1 MVESTTTV
9 ELTSEPGAEHR
20 SQADAAYAAIRAEI
34 LRNQLAPGEQVTEAQ
49 LGNRFGFGR
58 AAVRA
63 ALIRLCHEEL
73 VQVIP
78 RHGYAIA
85 PITFTHVQDLFG
97 VRLVVEPAVA
107 RLTVERADSRLIGEL
122 ERLNAACRHAPDQEY
137 DLAEQRRANKAFH
150 NAIARASGNQRL
162 ASLAIGALEEL
173 DRVLYLPQLA
183 TVWERTEASFEE
195 HKRIIDAIRIR
206 DGRGAEQAAYDHIV
220 PNQRGVIDALIS
232 SPGLRFINLLGV

>member
-1 MVESTTTV
+1 MTPNA
-9 ELTSEPGAEHR
+9 ELAIDRRT
-20 SQADAAYAAIRAEI
+20 QADEAYAVIRAEI
-34 LRNQLAPGEQVTEAQ
+34 LRNGLAPGEQVTEAQ
-49 LGNRFGFGR
+49 LGARFGFGR

-107 RLTVERADSRLIGEL
+107 RLTAERADGVLVAEL
-122 ERLNAACRHAPDQEY
+122 EALNAACRHDPGETA

-150 NAIARASGNQRL
+150 GAIAHAAGNQRL
-162 ASLAIGALEEL
+162 ARLATGALEEL
-173 DRVLYLPQLA
+173 DRVLYLPRLA
-183 TVWERTEASFEE
+183 TVWERTDASFAE
-195 HKRIIDAIRIR
+195 HQRIVDAIRLR
-206 DGRGAEQAAYDHIV
+206 DGRAAEQAARDHIV
-220 PNQRGVIDALIS
+220 PNQRSVIDALIA